1 VGHAHPDFFQGGRL
15 PTLLPPCRRPWI
27 FISIKVGARLFA
39 VKGPTGKK
47 LADGPDGFVMLLELE
62 VHDYSKM
69 RLRSTGILCDVFH
82 LAGSHAT
89 FAYFHPRGR
98 WVAGPC
104 KHNFYSRWIRSR
116 PFLSRSTLCR
126 QCVSVLVM
134 TNASVC
140 PSVTL
145 YFHSTVTLCQFVK
158 VVVRLL
164 A

>member
-1 VGHAHPDFFQGGRL
+1 
-15 PTLLPPCRRPWI
+15 
-27 FISIKVGARLFA
+27 
-39 VKGPTGKK
+39 
-47 LADGPDGFVMLLELE
+47 MLLELE